1 MQNLIVVGA
10 DIEIIELIEDSA
22 AYCIA
27 GIIDNK
33 VVGEYYGYK
42 VLGGDEQAGE
52 IFSRMKI
59 NNCIITLD
67 STFVKKELFENYK
80 QWDIEFPSLI
90 SKQARISRHAE
101 ISAGVII
108 QAGANIGPNCKVAYG
123 SKINVNA
130 NLMHDVQI
138 GRYCT
143 VAPNAVCLGYVAVGD
158 CTFVGASATLLPRCS
173 VGCNSVIGAGAV
185 VTKDVE
191 AGTTVAG
198 VPARKM
204 EK

>member
-22 AYCIA
+22 THCIA

-33 VVGEYYGYK
+33 VKGEYYGYK
-42 VLGGDEQAGE
+42 VLGDDEQVGD
-52 IFSRMKI
+52 IISRMKI
-59 NNCIITLD
+59 DNCIITLD
-67 STFVKKELFENYK
+67 STCVKKKLFEIYR
-80 QWDIEFPSLI
+80 QWNINFPAII
-90 SKQARISRHAE
+90 SKQARISRYAE
-101 ISAGVII
+101 ISDGVII

-173 VGCNSVIGAGAV
+173 VGSHSVIGAGAV

-191 AGTTVAG
+191 AGATVAG
-198 VPARKM
+198 VPAKKM